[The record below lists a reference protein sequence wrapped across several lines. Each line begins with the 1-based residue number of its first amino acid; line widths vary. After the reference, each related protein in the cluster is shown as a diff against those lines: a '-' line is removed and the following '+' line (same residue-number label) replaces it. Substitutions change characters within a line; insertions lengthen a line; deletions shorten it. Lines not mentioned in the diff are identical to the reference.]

1 MIEFTWDA
9 RKARRNER
17 DHGISFAAAQTAL
30 ESRLGV
36 EIEEQ
41 FREDEWRTIVIAPL
55 HGILLL
61 HITIAF
67 YPRGEDEG
75 TSIES
80 DEEARQHWR
89 RGEGTVR
96 IISARK
102 AEADEQA
109 LYFTACAQTLG

>member
-17 DHGISFAAAQTAL
+17 LHGISFSAAQAAL
-30 ESRLGV
+30 ESRLGI

-41 FREDEWRTIVIAPL
+41 SQGDEWRTIVIAPV

-67 YPRGEDEG
+67 YPRGEDEA
-75 TSIES
+75 TRIDS
-80 DEEARQHWR
+80 DQEADQDWR
-89 RGEGTVR
+89 GGEGIVR

-102 AEADEQA
+102 ATAAEQA
-109 LYFTACAQTLG
+109 LYFTTRPQALG